1 MYWNMWIKNK
11 LQMRKMGLPHLQFF
25 IGIGKIDE
33 DLSISTKGK
42 RNFCIFALDK
52 SKKVSILEN
61 RHKNRG
67 AGGHPRLRSEQ
78 LRL

>member
-52 SKKVSILEN
+52 SEKVSILKTDI
-61 RHKNRG
+61 RTG
-67 AGGHPRLRSEQ
+67 ALGGILG
-78 LRL
+78 